1 METDKIQTKF
11 EWGPFLVNVVNDDGT
26 YTPIGTLNSL
36 ESVDIS
42 DPEQEK
48 IIDAL
53 VDLGSVPQTVE
64 IKVKPTLRTKLFFLK
79 MRIKM
84 GIRHWL
90 WRRQLKYL

>member
-1 METDKIQTKF
+1 MGTDKI
-11 EWGPFLVNVVNDDGT
+11 ESGSFLMSVVNDDGT
-26 YTPIGTLNSL
+26 YTPIGTLDSL
-36 ESVDIS
+36 EFPDIS
-42 DPEQEK
+42 DPEKEK

-90 WRRQLKYL
+90 WRHQLKYL